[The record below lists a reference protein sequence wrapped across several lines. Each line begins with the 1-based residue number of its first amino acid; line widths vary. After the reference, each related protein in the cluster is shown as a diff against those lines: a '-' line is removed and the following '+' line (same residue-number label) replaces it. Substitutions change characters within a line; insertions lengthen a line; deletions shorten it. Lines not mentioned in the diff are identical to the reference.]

1 MRLFNIFCFHQFHNF
16 LANADTN
23 TLWQNLNITNI
34 LYICMAKSN
43 KCKKHHID
51 TIIGVPETANYSDEF
66 IDILN
71 RIYFL

>member
-1 MRLFNIFCFHQFHNF
+1 
-16 LANADTN
+16 
-23 TLWQNLNITNI
+23 
-34 LYICMAKSN
+34 MAKSN